1 MNGKNLNHSK
11 IMVVFAL
18 FIEGRFF
25 LYIQPNIKIKEKIK
39 MKENELNYYEK
50 IGNWDF
56 SQIKCKT
63 ENLTNWDFYEKIRD
77 FAKHFLRRSRFYG
90 MIKL

>member
-1 MNGKNLNHSK
+1 MAKFNHGK

-25 LYIQPNIKIKEKIK
+25 LYIQPNIKEKK
-39 MKENELNYYEK
+39 MKKNELNYYEK

-56 SQIKCKT
+56 SQIKYQVESFT
-63 ENLTNWDFYEKIRD
+63 DWNFYEK
-77 FAKHFLRRSRFYG
+77 
-90 MIKL
+90 